1 MFVVFFVYNAII
13 PMGFIMLPE
22 DNYQWIMAIILTI
35 FRELS
40 VWFFTWYNSKHANER
55 DKKPIGDL
63 FLHDMATRHALA
75 LSIVCTT
82 QATTQTSYLLLGIDF
97 AINVFLASNIIRK
110 KRQNSEENV
119 DQDVQELMMAEKIEF
134 VIPLLF
140 AVTYL
145 MGYHGPN
152 GDLFGGIRVTIWDRQ
167 SPIPYDGV
175 TYWLPIF
182 FLFDLG
188 SLVVS
193 ALLLWVFCRINCI
206 PHYIKISVSYWV
218 IMAIQETHWMNE
230 VKNFVGMG
238 E

>member
-1 MFVVFFVYNAII
+1 MIVIDFC
-13 PMGFIMLPE
+13 
-22 DNYQWIMAIILTI
+22 ILLQ
-35 FRELS
+35 FC
-40 VWFFTWYNSKHANER
+40 
-55 DKKPIGDL
+55 IGDL

-140 AVTYL
+140 YITYL

-152 GDLFGGIRVTIWDRQ
+152 GDLFGGLRVTIWERQ
-167 SPIPYDGV
+167 SIFDPDAMINVV
-175 TYWLPIF
+175 TLF
-182 FLFDLG
+182 FFIDLG

-230 VKNFVGMG
+230 VKNFAGMSLMKHIG
-238 E
+238 IVLN